1 MKITVEFNSLEELRA
16 SAKDLEKIALQAEI
30 GRASIA
36 GEDTKEETK
45 EEKKPAKKATAKKA
59 EPKPEPVEEEPEET
73 EAPAEEEAEE
83 AAGQEHTE
91 TDLKMLLSGK
101 LKAGKKAEVKEL
113 FAKYGVN
120 CLTDLIKKNAD
131 KLDQIYDE
139 AEAI

>member
-1 MKITVEFNSLEELRA
+1 MKITVEFNSLEELMA

-36 GEDTKEETK
+36 GEDTKEE
-45 EEKKPAKKATAKKA
+45 KKPAKKAPAKKA

-91 TDLKMLLSGK
+91 TDLKMLLSGT

>member
-1 MKITVEFNSLEELRA
+1 MKITVEFNSLEELMA

-36 GEDTKEETK
+36 GEDTKEE
-45 EEKKPAKKATAKKA
+45 KKPAKKAPAKKA

-73 EAPAEEEAEE
+73 EAPAEEEAAEE
-83 AAGQEHTE
+83 STEQEHSD

-131 KLDQIYDE
+131 KLDAIYAE
-139 AEAI
+139 AEEI